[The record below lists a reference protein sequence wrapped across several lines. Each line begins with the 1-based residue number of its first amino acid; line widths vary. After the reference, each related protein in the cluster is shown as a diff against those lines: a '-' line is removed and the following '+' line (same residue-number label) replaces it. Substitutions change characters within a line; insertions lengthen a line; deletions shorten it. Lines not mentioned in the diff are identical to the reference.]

1 MKQPCLSQ
9 TCTWSS
15 PVCTVLCSF
24 HSGRHRSRPSGR
36 ACVNES
42 ACSSVSQNHSVTGF
56 PLHSTNVMSETS
68 GQIQTQRLQQCV
80 EGQLTFNDSPGI
92 QSSSDPLPSSL
103 DHRVAANHGK
113 WSAFLRR
120 NTNRDGCFYFNPCP
134 TWESWERVCFKG
146 FVFSDKV
153 FVFLRD
159 QQFEDNVCCFIE
171 PSWCRT
177 NTLSHRNHLNTC
189 MRFGNCI
196 FFFLPRT
203 KAVRNAAQGKHPMI
217 NNRHTGAACCGFFI
231 LVLAQHTTALPGL
244 GFEQQSCHF
253 KANPLTTEAQP
264 FDFASQGVNRKMI
277 FKYPDHSTN

>member
-113 WSAFLRR
+113 WSAFLHR
-120 NTNRDGCFYFNPCP
+120 NTKRDGCFYFNLCP
-134 TWESWERVCFKG
+134 TWESWERVCFFQIKSL
-146 FVFSDKV
+146 FFYVISS
-153 FVFLRD
+153 LRTTCA
-159 QQFEDNVCCFIE
+159 V
-171 PSWCRT
+171 
-177 NTLSHRNHLNTC
+177 LLNPHGAEQIH
-189 MRFGNCI
+189 F
-196 FFFLPRT
+196 
-203 KAVRNAAQGKHPMI
+203 
-217 NNRHTGAACCGFFI
+217 HTEI
-231 LVLAQHTTALPGL
+231 
-244 GFEQQSCHF
+244 
-253 KANPLTTEAQP
+253 
-264 FDFASQGVNRKMI
+264 I
-277 FKYPDHSTN
+277 